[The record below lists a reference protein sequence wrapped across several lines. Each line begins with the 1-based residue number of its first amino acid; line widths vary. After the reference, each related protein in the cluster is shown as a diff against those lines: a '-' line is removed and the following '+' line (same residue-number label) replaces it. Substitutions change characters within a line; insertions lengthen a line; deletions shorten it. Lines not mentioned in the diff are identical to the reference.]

1 MCSLEVW
8 LKSHVLFCWFIGLIY
23 MNHVWFGA
31 RKCRLRGQVSPCWRI
46 GLFYYAFGFPLSWT
60 ANCFSAEPEPWIGF
74 LDKPFIGGWKLHFL
88 WRDLPFLPNFVLIC
102 TKSAKN
108 MEKECSY
115 LKINA
120 YLDSP
125 HSYTAMDTNLF
136 SLFERKSFSRWK
148 LLHSRS
154 FGHVTLK
161 LWVDLPWG
169 LNFIDGCSMP
179 TSDNLCNVIIP
190 PTIAVRIGVFYCDT
204 LFTRTRLCPK
214 SRLIH
219 FFSSGIAS
227 PWLVSCWQLTHGGP
241 AKREQLQCRQC
252 SLSLVYLRSLLHEF
266 FSILLQVRSCLS
278 SVRKRL

>member
-1 MCSLEVW
+1 MENTSLKWRDVLEKFGFYCLWFLSIIKIGDLRVRWNSKKWAFYGFSKYGKW
-8 LKSHVLFCWFIGLIY
+8 LQICHLRNQIPLTVFAKSLAEEPFSLFLIFGLNY
-23 MNHVWFGA
+23 MYQAWLGA
-31 RKCRLRGQVSPCWRI
+31 RKCHLKVQVLPCLWVV
-46 GLFYYAFGFPLSWT
+46 LFYYAFGFPLSWT

-88 WRDLPFLPNFVLIC
+88 WRDLPFLPNFGLFW

-154 FGHVTLK
+154 FGHVTWK
-161 LWVDLPWG
+161 LWVDLPG
-169 LNFIDGCSMP
+169 DLISLMAVVCQHQ
-179 TSDNLCNVIIP
+179 IIY
-190 PTIAVRIGVFYCDT
+190 VM
-204 LFTRTRLCPK
+204 
-214 SRLIH
+214 
-219 FFSSGIAS
+219 SSF
-227 PWLVSCWQLTHGGP
+227 
-241 AKREQLQCRQC
+241 RQ
-252 SLSLVYLRSLLHEF
+252 
-266 FSILLQVRSCLS
+266 LLQSE
-278 SVRKRL
+278 